1 MNSWEL
7 DQVSLGISAL
17 WIVITRTITV
27 GVALKRDSAYTRD
40 CLNPVVNG

>member
-27 GVALKRDSAYTRD
+27 GVALSGIVHTGVTA
-40 CLNPVVNG
+40 